1 MSAPRPD
8 IDGIF
13 LPDKAVC
20 ELCGEP
26 MPAGE
31 EMFQFHGYSGP
42 CPKPPLRAPRPEG
55 MSKEDFR
62 PWLVRQI
69 SACDEQMRAAKYQTK
84 RTRFADSAL
93 LLRGIL
99 QEFDRRQSV
108 EVSPLGEVMTDRFVL
123 DDAKVQAYAKL
134 ELSDEAISRGWI
146 NWSDT
151 AILACREIARLRA
164 DGATLKVRA
173 DEAIAAH
180 SASFGALQT
189 LSAALCD
196 GEVDDYAALAEEV
209 IARVR
214 HLESD
219 GATLRERVRKLPNP
233 AYLDDAGW
241 WHCRWCGGAGQFCV
255 ETHKDGCLWLDVLA
269 PARAPKEPTP

>member
-1 MSAPRPD
+1 MTD
-8 IDGIF
+8 
-13 LPDKAVC
+13 
-20 ELCGEP
+20 
-26 MPAGE
+26 
-31 EMFQFHGYSGP
+31 
-42 CPKPPLRAPRPEG
+42 RAPRPEG
-55 MSKEDFR
+55 MTDKAMEEFR

-69 SACDEQMRAAKYQTK
+69 QACDEQMRAAKHQTK
-84 RTRFADSAL
+84 RARFADSAL
-93 LLRGIL
+93 LLQGIL

-173 DEAIAAH
+173 DEAHAAH

-189 LSAALCD
+189 LSAALFD
-196 GEVDDYAALAEEV
+196 GEVDDYAALAEKI
-209 IARVR
+209 IARVKQA
-214 HLESD
+214 EAA
-219 GATLRERVRKLPNP
+219 GATLRERYNELIFAVGNK
-233 AYLDDAGW
+233 AEG
-241 WHCRWCGGAGQFCV
+241 
-255 ETHKDGCLWLDVLA
+255 ETRHQTALRYIQQA
-269 PARAPKEPTP
+269 EQNTSAASAPKEPTPHE